1 MGGEYSY
8 FSALISAIDK
18 FDFDKSLDITF
29 VNFVKDNNLI
39 FNRKS
44 IDLAKKK
51 QRKTHINVNVLKACF
66 KALYLLNLTSNG
78 LFRKIGVELQKISN
92 IQIEAILKKNKVDIL
107 YFITPSEVSL
117 NYPYIATCWD
127 LGHKS
132 TYAFPELTMNGSW
145 SKRAKFNHAVYS
157 NAFSIFCDSEAGKDD
172 MVFYE
177 KINPARIFA
186 LPMFAGGVVNIDL
199 DIPEQEDVLAFYE
212 LAKGHFFFYPAQF
225 WSHKNHIN
233 LLYAF
238 KEYLIEDKNCKLV
251 FTGADK
257 GNQSHVQQVVKDLQL
272 QENVKFLGFVDNRT
286 LYSLYKNAIAL
297 VFPSLLGPTNMPLLE
312 AFELDCKVICSD
324 LKGHREQL
332 QDYALYF
339 NPLDKNDILKK
350 MRDIKIYS
358 LIKVDENGSSITK
371 CCSTLNDHFLD
382 IKKYRD
388 SFGYNFSQF

>member
-8 FSALISAIDK
+8 FSALISAIDQ
-18 FDFDKSLDITF
+18 FEFDKSLDITF

-39 FNRKS
+39 FNRKN
-44 IDLAKKK
+44 IDLAKRK
-51 QRKTHINVNVLKACF
+51 QHENLIKVNVLKVCF
-66 KALYLLNLTSNG
+66 KALSLLNMTSNS
-78 LFRKIGVELQKISN
+78 LFRKIGFKLQNISN
-92 IQIEAILKKNKVDIL
+92 IQIEAILKENKVDIL
-107 YFITPSEVSL
+107 YFITPSEVDL

-145 SKRAKFNHAVYS
+145 ERRSKFNQDVYS
-157 NAFSIFCDSEAGKDD
+157 KAFSIFCDSEAGKQD

-199 DIPEQEDVLAFYE
+199 DISEQEDVLAFYE
-212 LAKGHFFFYPAQF
+212 LVKGHFFFYPAQF

-238 KEYLIEDKNCKLV
+238 NEYLKENVNCKLV
-251 FTGADK
+251 FTGSDK
-257 GNQSHVQQVVKDLQL
+257 GNQGYVLQVVKELQL
-272 QENVKFLGFVDNRT
+272 EGNVKFLGFVDNRT

-297 VFPSLLGPTNMPLLE
+297 VFPSFLGPTNMPLLE
-312 AFELDCKVICSD
+312 AYELYCKVICSD

-332 QDYALYF
+332 QEYALYF
-339 NPLDKNDILKK
+339 DPLDKNDILKK
-350 MRDIKIYS
+350 MRDVNFYNP
-358 LIKVDENGSSITK
+358 IKVDDNRTSITK

-382 IKKYRD
+382 IKKFRN
-388 SFGYNFSQF
+388 SFGLNFNQF

>member
-18 FDFDKSLDITF
+18 FEFDKSLDITY
-29 VNFVKDNNLI
+29 VNFVKDNNLN
-39 FNRKS
+39 FKRKS

-51 QRKTHINVNVLKACF
+51 QRENHIKGNVLKFCF
-66 KALYLLNLTSNG
+66 KILSLLNLTSSN
-78 LFRKIGVELQKISN
+78 LFKKTGVEIQKISN
-92 IQIEAILKKNKVDIL
+92 IQIEAVLKKNKVDLL

-145 SKRAKFNHAVYS
+145 TKRAKFNHAVYS
-157 NAFSIFCDSEAGKDD
+157 NAFSIFCDSEAGKDE

-177 KINPARIFA
+177 KINPARIFV

-199 DIPEQEDVLAFYE
+199 DISEQEDVLAFYK
-212 LAKGHFFFYPAQF
+212 LVKGHFFFYPAQF

-238 KEYLIEDKNCKLV
+238 KEYLIENKNCKLV

-257 GNQSHVQQVVKDLQL
+257 GNQVYVKQLVTVLQL
-272 QENVKFLGFVDNRT
+272 DDNVKFLGFVENRT
-286 LYSLYKNAIAL
+286 LFSLYKNAIAL
-297 VFPSLLGPTNMPLLE
+297 VFPSFLGPTNMPLME
-312 AFELDCKVICSD
+312 AYELNCKVICSD
-324 LKGHREQL
+324 LKGHKEQL
-332 QDYALYF
+332 QGYALYF
-339 NPLDKNDILKK
+339 NPLDKNDILQK
-350 MRDIKIYS
+350 MRDIKVYS
-358 LIKVDENGSSITK
+358 PKKVDENGPSITK
-371 CCSTLNDHFLD
+371 CCTTLNDHFLD
-382 IKKYRD
+382 IKKFRN
-388 SFGYNFSQF
+388 SFGFNFSQF